1 LLYQSLADSLHQIP
15 QPRRDAPEGSVNGSD
30 KAGAGGKDWSEA
42 EILWGAKVIPPS

>member
-30 KAGAGGKDWSEA
+30 KAGLG
-42 EILWGAKVIPPS
+42 EILWGAKVTPPYEYKKK